1 MHVFNLHKRLID
13 DYASY
18 ITSFIHIRDQ
28 RIEQYVKE
36 VLSKGLL
43 WPEPLIQLNP
53 SFEFADSIDDL
64 VKSGTLHPACS
75 HIFRKNKD
83 KGLPGD
89 KIPLYKHQSEAISIA
104 QNNKNYMLTTGT
116 GSGKSLCYFIPI
128 VDHVLKQGPGKG
140 IKAIIV
146 YPVNALA
153 NSQYDALDKYLNYGY
168 PVGMEKVRFA
178 RYTGQESDEQR
189 NAIKANP
196 PDILITNYVMLELI
210 LTRWSDKELVTRAE
224 GLRFLVLDELH
235 TYRGRQGADVALLI
249 RRLRNRVK
257 SNFLQCVGTSA
268 TLAGGGS
275 YDEQRKEI
283 AHTAALIFGDEVL
296 PGHVIGETLQRATKE
311 ENLEDPGFIHRLK
324 ERITD
329 ETHIPSTSYHQFI
342 NDPLSCWLES
352 ALGIRQ
358 EPPGRLVRRTPRSIS
373 GKNGTAQELSELTGV
388 EEKQCETEIQQ
399 GLLAGYRCEANPAG
413 FRPFAFR
420 LHQFISRGGSVYATL
435 EPEDKRY
442 LTVHAQQFVPGDRK
456 KVLFPLLFCRE
467 CGQEYYKVLKKNIAA
482 DGVIITPW
490 LIEEEAAEEE
500 VQPGYIFFDSQNPW
514 PEHIDD
520 IMEKL
525 PDHWLEEHKGK
536 LRVKPYN
543 KKSLPQE
550 MFLEPGGAW
559 DKKGLRCHF
568 IPGSFQ
574 LCLNCGI
581 SYPGRRTEFAKLSS
595 LASEGRSTATT
606 ILSLSTVKHLRQEKD
621 LPDMAKKILS
631 FTDNRQDAS
640 LQAGHLNDF
649 VQTGL
654 LRAAIYKA
662 AAAAGKQGLSHDELA
677 LCVFDAL
684 DLKPDH
690 YAVNPDV
697 RFNALKETQK
707 ALRQVLGYRVYLDLR
722 RGWRVTA
729 PNLEQ
734 CGLLEISYPALRE
747 LCAREE
753 LWENCHPALAQASPA
768 NREKIAKV
776 LLDHMRKEL
785 AIKVDYL
792 QPDFQERIEQN
803 SSQWLIAPW
812 GIDENEK
819 LEPARTLFPCSPP
832 GKKSKDDGFHVY
844 LSPRSGFGYY
854 LLRRNTFENYH
865 QKLKLEDG
873 ARINDDLLDILKI
886 GGMVEVV
893 DQLGK
898 GDKVPGYQLVAAA
911 MCWNAGAGERVF
923 LDPVRFP
930 NQPVEGTRANQYF
943 VDFYR
948 SSALEMSGL
957 EAREHT
963 AQVKSEYRQEREKQ
977 FKEGKLPILY
987 CSPTMELGVDIAD
1000 LNVVNMRNIPPTPAN
1015 YAQRSGR
1022 AGRSG
1027 QPALIYTY
1035 CSKGNPHDQYFFK
1048 RPQHMVSGAVQTPR
1062 LDLANEDLVRA
1073 HVHAVWL
1080 AETGL
1085 SLGITLKDILDLSG
1099 DSPTLELQDHVK
1111 ASIYNENARMRA
1123 FQQAKEIL
1131 SSMDDVLQNADW
1143 YTPDW
1148 LETVIKQVDSM
1159 FDAACERWREIYR
1172 SALNQYKIQNRLA
1185 VDVSRN
1191 KRQKEMAR
1199 RLADEA
1205 LKQINLLIEEKEAV
1219 FSDFYSYRYFATE
1232 GFLPGYNFPRLSLRA
1247 YIPGRQVKSKD
1258 EFLSRSR
1265 FLAISEFGPWVTI
1278 YHEGS
1283 RYKINKVILPVS
1295 AEGELS
1301 TGSAKCCSQCGYLH
1315 PMKTR
1320 ADFDVCEMCDASLE
1334 QEYNQ
1339 LFQLQ
1344 NVSTQRHDR
1353 INSDEEERLRLGF
1366 EIKTGFRFTRRD
1378 GSTLY
1383 RSAQV
1388 LLGDTLLVQMKY
1400 AAAATIWRINLG
1412 RRRQVKRG
1420 RTGFEL
1426 DTETGYWLPAEEEQ
1440 EETATIG
1447 ESRRGIRK
1455 TVIPYVEDHRNC
1467 LLFSLAR
1474 IKDMNIAKVASLAAA
1489 LKRAVQVEFQLEDNE
1504 LAVEPLPDS
1513 NNRKQLLF
1521 YEAAE
1526 GGAGVL
1532 RLLID
1537 EPGALSRVAATALE
1551 LCHFDP
1557 ISGENLQR
1565 DKSND
1570 DVCEAAC
1577 YDCLMSYYNQGDHLL
1592 LDRMLI
1598 KDFLIELNQAQVK
1611 SSPAP
1616 VSREQHLEQLL
1627 RMAGSELE
1635 KQWLRFLNENKL
1647 NLPTQA
1653 QKLIESCH
1661 TRPDFWYQEGGKKAA
1676 IYIDGPFHQ
1685 YPERQKPDQEQEE
1698 CLEDIGIRVIR
1709 FKHTDKWDDIAA
1721 RYPDIFGT

>member
-1 MHVFNLHKRLID
+1 MDVFKLHHALID

-18 ITSFIHIRDQ
+18 ITSFIHINDPCM
-28 RIEQYVKE
+28 KE
-36 VLSKGLL
+36 FVNDVLSTGLL

-53 SFEFADSIDDL
+53 SFESAESIDDL
-64 VKSGTLHPACS
+64 VKSGTLHPACGD
-75 HIFRKNKD
+75 IFRKNKD
-83 KGLPGD
+83 KALPGD
-89 KIPLYKHQSEAISIA
+89 IIPLYKHQSEAIAMA
-104 QNNKNYMLTTGT
+104 QNSKNYVLTTGT

-128 VDHVLKQGPGKG
+128 VDNVLKEGPGKG

-153 NSQYDALDKYLNYGY
+153 NSQFDALDKYLNYGY
-168 PVGMEKVRFA
+168 PADMEKVRFA
-178 RYTGQESDEQR
+178 RYTGQESEEQR
-189 NAIKANP
+189 QAIKENP

-210 LTRWSDKELVTRAE
+210 LTRWSDKELVTQAQ

-257 SNFLQCVGTSA
+257 SDFLQCVGTSA
-268 TLAGGGS
+268 TLAGSGS
-275 YDEQRKEI
+275 YDEQREKI
-283 AHTAALIFGDEVL
+283 AETAAMIFGDKVFPE
-296 PGHVIGETLQRATKE
+296 HVIGETLQRATKE
-311 ENLEDPGFIHRLK
+311 ENLQDPGFIHRLK
-324 ERITD
+324 ERVKDKTK
-329 ETHIPSTSYHQFI
+329 IPSTSYNQFI
-342 NDPLSCWLES
+342 ADPLSCWLES
-352 ALGIRQ
+352 TFGIRQ
-358 EPPGRLVRRTPRSIS
+358 EPSGRLVRQTPRSIS
-373 GKNGTAQELSELTGV
+373 GKDGAAKELSRLTGV
-388 EEKQCETEIQQ
+388 EDKQCQTVIQQ
-399 GLLAGYRCEANPAG
+399 GLLAGYQCEPNPAG
-413 FRPFAFR
+413 FKPFAFR
-420 LHQFISRGGSVYATL
+420 LHQFISRGGSVYTTL

-442 LTVHAQQFVPGDRK
+442 LTLHAQQFVPGDRE
-456 KVLFPLLFCRE
+456 KVLFPILFCRE

-482 DGVIITPW
+482 DGVVITPW
-490 LIEEEAAEEE
+490 LNEEEAAEEE
-500 VQPGYIFFDSQNPW
+500 VQPGYIFFNSREPW
-514 PEHIDD
+514 PKDMKD

-525 PDHWLEEHKGK
+525 PDHWVQEHKGK
-536 LRVKPYN
+536 LRVKPY
-543 KKSLPQE
+543 KIKSLPEE
-550 MFLEPGGAW
+550 MMLGPGGAW
-559 DKKGLRCHF
+559 DKNGLRCHF
-568 IPGSFQ
+568 IPEPFQ

-581 SYPGRRTEFAKLSS
+581 SYSGRRTEFAKLSS

-606 ILSLSTVKHLRQEKD
+606 ILSLSAVKHLHREKE
-621 LPDMAKKILS
+621 LPDTAKKILS

-654 LRAAIYKA
+654 LRAAIHKA
-662 AAAAGKQGLSHDELA
+662 VAAAGKQGLNHDELA
-677 LCVFDAL
+677 LRVFDAL
-684 DLKPDH
+684 DLNIDH
-690 YAVNPDV
+690 YAANPGV

-734 CGLLEISYPALRE
+734 CGLLEILYPALAE
-747 LCAREE
+747 MCAEEE
-753 LWENCHPALAQASPA
+753 LWENCHPALAEASPA
-768 NREKIAKV
+768 NREKIAKI

-812 GIDENEK
+812 GIDENETP
-819 LEPARTLFPCSPP
+819 EPARTLFPCSPIQ
-832 GKKSKDDGFHVY
+832 KSSKENRSHVY

-854 LLRRNTFENYH
+854 LLRRNTFENNCR
-865 QKLKLEDG
+865 QLKLADG
-873 ARINDDLLDILKI
+873 ADIIHDLLTVLKI
-886 GGMVEVV
+886 GGMVEIV

-898 GDKVPGYQLVAAA
+898 DDKVPGYRLVAAA
-911 MCWNAGAGERVF
+911 MRWQAGAGERVF

-930 NQPVEGTRANQYF
+930 NQPSEGTPANRFF

-963 AQVKSEYRQEREKQ
+963 AQVKSQYRQEREER

-1048 RPQHMVSGAVQTPR
+1048 RPRQMVSGAVQTPR

-1080 AETGL
+1080 AQTGL
-1085 SLGITLKDILDLSG
+1085 SLGVTLKDILDLSG
-1099 DSPTLELQDHVK
+1099 DTPSLELQDHVK

-1123 FQQAKEIL
+1123 FQQAEEIL
-1131 SSMDDVLQNADW
+1131 NNMSDVLETADW

-1148 LETVIKQVDSM
+1148 LETVIKQVDSV

-1172 SALNQYKIQNRLA
+1172 SALSQYKIQNRLA
-1185 VDVSRN
+1185 VDASRN
-1191 KRQKEMAR
+1191 KRQKDRASKLAR
-1199 RLADEA
+1199 EA
-1205 LKQINLLIEEKEAV
+1205 QNQINLLTEEKEAV

-1232 GFLPGYNFPRLSLRA
+1232 GFLPGYNFPRLPLRA
-1247 YIPGRQVKSKD
+1247 YIPGRKVKSKD
-1258 EFLSRSR
+1258 EFLSRPR
-1265 FLAISEFGPWVTI
+1265 FLAISEFGPWATI

-1283 RYKINKVILPVS
+1283 RYKINKVILPVAS
-1295 AEGELS
+1295 EGELS
-1301 TGSAKCCSQCGYLH
+1301 TQSAKCCSQCGYLH

-1320 ADFDVCEMCDASLE
+1320 ADFDVCEMCGASLE

-1339 LFQLQ
+1339 LFRLQ

-1388 LLGDTLLVQMKY
+1388 FLGDILLVQMKY

-1412 RRRQVKRG
+1412 RRRQVKKG

-1426 DTETGYWLPAEEEQ
+1426 DTETWYWVASEDDQ
-1440 EETATIG
+1440 EETGTIE
-1447 ESRRGIRK
+1447 ESSRGIRK

-1474 IKDMNIAKVASLAAA
+1474 IKDMKIAVVASLAAA
-1489 LKRAVQVEFQLEDNE
+1489 LKRAIQVEFQLEDNE
-1504 LAVEPLPDS
+1504 LAVEPLPER

-1526 GGAGVL
+1526 GGAGIL

-1537 EPGALSRVAATALE
+1537 EPGALSKVAATALK

-1557 ISGENLQR
+1557 DSGETLQR
-1565 DKSND
+1565 DKSDND
-1570 DVCEAAC
+1570 ICEAAC
-1577 YDCLMSYYNQGDHLL
+1577 YDCLMSYYNQADHLL
-1592 LDRMLI
+1592 LDRVLI
-1598 KDFLIELNQAQVK
+1598 KDFLMELKQAQIK
-1611 SSPAP
+1611 NSPGP
-1616 VSREQHLEQLL
+1616 VSREQHMEQLL

-1635 KQWLRFLNENKL
+1635 KQWLRFLDKNKL

-1653 QKLIESCH
+1653 QKLIKSCQ
-1661 TRPDFWYQEGGKKAA
+1661 TRPDFWYREGGKKAA

-1685 YPERQKPDQEQEE
+1685 YPERQKRDQEQEE

-1709 FKHTDKWDDIAA
+1709 FQHTDQWNEIAA
-1721 RYPDIFGT
+1721 QYSDIFGT